1 MMKVDGESSMTEPIA
16 DRPPAASTEH
26 QFTIEMAEITLNGDK
41 VNAERGGNL
50 LKAILEAEVYV
61 PHLCYH
67 PDLPAWKEQR
77 PAEAVYWGK
86 EIRKS
91 SSSTSVP
98 EEQEGCRLCL
108 VEIEGASQPQRAC
121 VLEVEEGMVIET
133 DTPKLRE
140 LREKNLSQ
148 ILSKHPHTCLV
159 CAQREGCSR
168 EPCPPNVP
176 WEERCCPEFGHCE
189 LQMVAEY
196 IGVKED
202 TPRWIPAKYP
212 VVEYEPLFKRDY
224 NLCIGCTRCVR
235 ACTEL
240 RGVEALGFVYNEQG
254 IIVGTLKPT
263 LNESECR
270 FCTACVEV
278 CPTGAL
284 TDKDLKGEK
293 EDALVPCRSSCPAGI
308 DVPRYLR
315 LISQGEF
322 AEASAAIRE
331 KVPFPG
337 VLGYVC
343 FHPCE
348 EVCRRGE
355 VNEPIS
361 ICALKRFAVEI
372 DDGFWRENSKIAP
385 PSGKK
390 VAIIGGGPSGLTAA
404 YYLAR
409 KGHSVTVF
417 EAEAEAGGMMRY
429 GIPEYR
435 LPREVLKKEIDEIQA
450 LGVEIRT
457 NTPIN
462 GNFSFSDLK
471 SHGYS
476 TLFLSTG
483 TPLSKRIELEGAEL
497 EDVLW
502 GLDFLKELNS
512 GQKPEVKRRVLVI
525 GGGNV
530 ALDVALSAIRL
541 GAEEVKLACLE
552 SKDEMP
558 AYNWEIERA
567 LEEGVEINTSWGPK
581 RILGEGRGVSGVELV
596 RCTKVFDE
604 EGKFNPALDESESI
618 RIETDMVILAIG
630 QAPDLSFLGGDVE
643 IKTNPDGSIWVNEE
657 SLETSLSGVF
667 AGGDVVTGP
676 KSVVEAIASGRKAA
690 ESIDRFLGG
699 SGDLTESLI
708 EEAKAPVWIGREEGF
723 ASKARVEVPTLPVS
737 ERTKDFSVIELGLD
751 EETAVSEAKR
761 CLQCDLRLHLQ
772 PVVLPPEKWIA
783 FDTEA
788 VKDVPEK
795 EGVFQLSNK
804 EKKVILISGS
814 ANLRQALEEQ
824 LSANDRAS
832 FFFYELDPMFT
843 KRETELIQQYV
854 QLHGEMPEGNLDLE
868 DLF

>member
-16 DRPPAASTEH
+16 DRPPATSTEH
-26 QFTIEMAEITLNGDK
+26 QFTIEMAAITVNGDK
-41 VNAERGGNL
+41 VNAERGENL
-50 LKAILEAEVYV
+50 LKAILDTGVYV

-67 PDLPAWKEQR
+67 PDLPPWKGQR
-77 PAEAVYWGK
+77 SSESVYWGK
-86 EIRKS
+86 EVRKS

-133 DTPKLRE
+133 DTPELRE
-140 LREKNLSQ
+140 LRQKNLSK

-202 TPRWIPAKYP
+202 TPRWIPTKYP
-212 VVEYEPLFKRDY
+212 VIEHDPLFKRDY

-240 RGVEALGFVYNEQG
+240 RGVEALGFVYSEQG

-270 FCTACVEV
+270 YCTACVEV

-322 AEASAAIRE
+322 AEATAAIRE
-331 KVPFPG
+331 RVPFPG

-361 ICALKRFAVEI
+361 ICALKRSAFER
-372 DDGFWRENSKIAP
+372 DDGSWRGSSRIAP
-385 PSGKK
+385 PTGKK
-390 VAIIGGGPSGLTAA
+390 VAIIGGGPTGLTAA
-404 YYLAR
+404 YCLAR
-409 KGHSVTVF
+409 KGHSVTIF

-435 LPREVLKKEIDEIQA
+435 LPREVLKKEIDEIKA
-450 LGVEIRT
+450 LGVEI
-457 NTPIN
+457 IN
-462 GNFSFSDLK
+462 NSPVNSDSSFSNLQ
-471 SHGYS
+471 SQGYS
-476 TLFLSTG
+476 ALFLSTG
-483 TPLSKRIELEGAEL
+483 TPLSKKIELEGVEL
-497 EDVLW
+497 EGVLW

-512 GQKPEVKRRVLVI
+512 GRRPEVKRRVLVI

-541 GAEEVKLACLE
+541 GAEQVKLACLE

-567 LEEGVEINTSWGPK
+567 LEEEVQINTSWGPK
-581 RILGEGRGVSGVELV
+581 RILGEGRSVSGVELV
-596 RCTKVFDE
+596 RCTRVFDE
-604 EGKFNPALDESESI
+604 EGRFNPLLDESESI
-618 RIETDMVILAIG
+618 KIETDMVILAIG

-643 IKTNPDGSIWVNEE
+643 IKANPDGSIWVNEE

-690 ESIDRFLGG
+690 ESIDRFFGG
-699 SGDLTESLI
+699 DGDLAESLI
-708 EEAKAPVWIGREEGF
+708 EETKAPVWIGREEGF
-723 ASKARVEVPTLPVS
+723 ASKARVEIQTLPVS
-737 ERTKDFSVIELGLD
+737 ERTKDFSVIELGLG
-751 EETAVSEAKR
+751 EESATVEAKR

-772 PVVLPPEKWIA
+772 PVILPPEKWIA

-788 VKDVPEK
+788 IKDVPEK
-795 EGVFQLSNK
+795 EGAFQLSNK
-804 EKKVILISGS
+804 EKKVILICGS

-824 LSANDRAS
+824 LSTNDSAS